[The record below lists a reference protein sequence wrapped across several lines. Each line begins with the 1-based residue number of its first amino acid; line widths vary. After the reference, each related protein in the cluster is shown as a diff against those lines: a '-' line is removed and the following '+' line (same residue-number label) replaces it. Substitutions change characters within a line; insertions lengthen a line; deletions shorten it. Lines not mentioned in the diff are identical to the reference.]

1 MKLLSYRMNKLQLKG
16 AFLIKL
22 LLIIIIITTI
32 FGNDLPDFGT
42 EPTCDT

>member
-1 MKLLSYRMNKLQLKG
+1 MNKLQLKG

-22 LLIIIIITTI
+22 LLIIIIIITTI

>member
-16 AFLIKL
+16 VLLIKL